1 MKDDIRQKT
10 CVIVERNGQYLVGRI
25 LGSKDLRWSISPY
38 DAWMTRDVRAAKNVA
53 KLTGGV
59 TVLFNPIVKQM
70 KVL

>member
-1 MKDDIRQKT
+1 M
-10 CVIVERNGQYLVGRI
+10 IVERNGQYLVGRI